1 MSVRPGVF
9 SADDA
14 PGTNFIRSTGFVK
27 SFTGDR
33 PKLVAQQALDPQ
45 GSGFVFVLAGL
56 AANAIMR
63 GNADA
68 SRSMAMKT
76 DTLITTA
83 GRNPEANFG
92 IVNPPVYHAS
102 TVLYPTLD
110 ALEAGQK
117 RREPGKTYYGR
128 SGTPTTFALED
139 AVAAL
144 DGGYRAIAV
153 GSGVAAVTAAILAF
167 VKTGDHVLMVDNAYG
182 PTRRFCDTLLARFGV
197 ATTYYDPLVGDGVAK
212 LIQPNTRVIFLES
225 PGSLTFE
232 MQDVPAIVAA
242 ARKAGVATVMDN
254 TWATPLFFRPLAH
267 GVDVAV
273 QSGTK
278 YIGGHSDLML
288 GLITMQEANYNRIRQ
303 VANELGHHA
312 APDDCYLAQRGL
324 RTLSV
329 RLRRHQE
336 TGVALAQW
344 LKRQPEVARVYHP
357 ALPDDPGHA
366 LWRRDFSG
374 ASGLF
379 AFELEPTPRAALAA
393 MVDRMTLMGMGY
405 SWGGYESLLL
415 PTDPAPIRTA
425 QPWRSHGPLLRV
437 HAGLEDPDDLIADL
451 ERGFERL
458 HEAAGKG
465 QRTKVA

>member
-1 MSVRPGVF
+1 
-9 SADDA
+9 
-14 PGTNFIRSTGFVK
+14 
-27 SFTGDR
+27 
-33 PKLVAQQALDPQ
+33 
-45 GSGFVFVLAGL
+45 
-56 AANAIMR
+56 
-63 GNADA
+63 
-68 SRSMAMKT
+68 MKT

-110 ALEAGQK
+110 ALEAGQ
-117 RREPGKTYYGR
+117 RHREPGKVYYGR

-144 DGGYRAIAV
+144 DGAYRAIAV

-167 VKTGDHVLMVDNAYG
+167 VKAGDHVLMVDNVYG
-182 PTRRFCDTLLARFGV
+182 PTRKFCDTLLGRFGV
-197 ATTYYDPLVGDGVAK
+197 ETTYYDPLIGADIAA
-212 LIQPNTRVIFLES
+212 LIQPNTRVVFLES

-242 ARKAGVATVMDN
+242 ARKAGVATIMDN

-273 QSGTK
+273 QAATK

-288 GLITMQEANYNRIRQ
+288 GIISMQEPHYGRIRNSL
-303 VANELGHHA
+303 NELGHHA
-312 APDDCYLAQRGL
+312 SPDDCYLAQRGL

-329 RLRRHQE
+329 RLQRHQE
-336 TGVALAQW
+336 TGIALARW
-344 LKRQPEVARVYHP
+344 LQRQPEVTRVYHP

-366 LWRRDFSG
+366 LWRRDFTG

-379 AFELEPTPRAALAA
+379 SFELTPVPRQALAA
-393 MVDRMTLMGMGY
+393 MVDGMKLMGMGY

-415 PTDPAPIRTA
+415 PSNPAPMRSA
-425 QPWRSHGPLLRV
+425 MPWKDHGPLLRV
-437 HAGLEDPDDLIADL
+437 HAGLEDPTDLIADL
-451 ERGFERL
+451 EAGFERL
-458 HEAAGKG
+458 HAATGKG

>member
-1 MSVRPGVF
+1 
-9 SADDA
+9 
-14 PGTNFIRSTGFVK
+14 
-27 SFTGDR
+27 
-33 PKLVAQQALDPQ
+33 
-45 GSGFVFVLAGL
+45 
-56 AANAIMR
+56 
-63 GNADA
+63 
-68 SRSMAMKT
+68 MKT

-117 RREPGKTYYGR
+117 HREPGKVYYGR
-128 SGTPTTFALED
+128 SGTPTTFAFED

-144 DGGYRAIAV
+144 DGAYRTLAV

-167 VKTGDHVLMVDNAYG
+167 IKGGDHVLMVDNVYG
-182 PTRRFCDTLLARFGV
+182 PTRKFCDTLLGRFGV
-197 ATTYYDPLVGDGVAK
+197 ETTYYDPLVGAGIAA
-212 LIQPNTRVIFLES
+212 LIRPNTRVVFLES

-232 MQDVPAIVAA
+232 MQDVPAIAA
-242 ARKAGVATVMDN
+242 AAKRAGVATIMDN
-254 TWATPLFFRPLAH
+254 TWATSLFFKPLAH

-273 QSGTK
+273 QAATK
-278 YIGGHSDLML
+278 YLGGHSDLML
-288 GLITMQEANYNRIRQ
+288 GVISMQEAHYGRIRNSL
-303 VANELGHHA
+303 NELGHHA

-336 TGVALAQW
+336 TGIALARW
-344 LKRQPEVARVYHP
+344 LQRRPEVARVYHP

-366 LWRRDFSG
+366 LWRRDYAG

-379 AFELEPTPRAALAA
+379 SFELKPIARHALAA
-393 MVDRMTLMGMGY
+393 MVDGMKLMGMGY
-405 SWGGYESLLL
+405 SWGGYESLML
-415 PTDPAPIRTA
+415 PSNPAPMRSTL
-425 QPWRSHGPLLRV
+425 PWKDHGPLLRV

-451 ERGFERL
+451 EAGFARMN
-458 HEAAGKG
+458 AAGGKN
-465 QRTKVA
+465 RHEKTA